1 MIFRYCYHKKMNV
14 TLFPT
19 LIFLTLSSLNAINM
33 QYNFD
38 QKNWQ
43 GPIDVSQGYLKAR
56 GNRAGDLN
64 TDVFRRA
71 LTSTRAQIF
80 SGILRK

>member
-1 MIFRYCYHKKMNV
+1 
-14 TLFPT
+14 
-19 LIFLTLSSLNAINM
+19 M